1 MRQWTDIIKNV
12 SMLTQF
18 GLSLLTPLLLCLGIC
33 WWLSNRFDLGGWIY
47 LPGFFFGLGGCASV
61 TWKMYRS
68 LLHRQEKEEKKEK
81 AAFNRH
87 I

>member
-47 LPGFFFGLGGCASV
+47 LPGFFFSGLENVPLTAASPG
-61 TWKMYRS
+61 KRG
-68 LLHRQEKEEKKEK
+68 EKRKSSV
-81 AAFNRH
+81 
-87 I
+87 